1 MYMFTV
7 QVTASVWRRFG
18 METRPFLALWSALW
32 APAHH
37 SRSARDA
44 SEGELDEAEALMG
57 ASQAH

>member
-1 MYMFTV
+1 
-7 QVTASVWRRFG
+7 